1 MRLLADAVVEVTPSS
16 VKLHMPGAVDVSEG
30 RVAYVGSEADGPPAG
45 SEVSRV
51 GGLLMPG
58 LVNSHAHTPM
68 TLLRSVGDGLDLHRW
83 LTEAIWPLEAKLTDA
98 DVYCGM
104 MLGSLEMLL
113 SGVTTSN
120 EMYLHDASL
129 IQAVID
135 SGGRVVAT
143 PGVVGALHGD
153 HLEQRIAEISDLHN
167 LYHDPDGRVAV
178 GFGPHSPYDLSADH
192 VKELASRARELDTV
206 LHIHLEETEAER
218 QQVLDGHGKSATQLL
233 ADIGALDGRVVVAHG
248 VWLDQADMKVL
259 GEHNDVSVAHCPQS
273 NLKLGSGFADIV
285 AMQKAG
291 INVCLGTDGPA
302 SNDNLDLWDE
312 LMLAPSLARGL
323 TRNPAAVSAEA
334 ALLMATA
341 HGGAAIGQPDLGCLT
356 KGSRADLVRVS
367 LDHPSWSPVVDA
379 ETLLGH
385 LVFGG
390 TGRDV
395 TDVWVGGDQVIKDS
409 CHVSLDVSAV
419 MDEAQVRAR
428 QLRQV

>member
-1 MRLLADAVVEVTPSS
+1 MRFVADAVVEVTPDS
-16 VKLHMPGAVDVSEG
+16 VRLHIPGVVDVVQG
-30 RVAYVGSEADGPPAG
+30 RVTWVGGEADAPPTEA
-45 SEVSRV
+45 ETSRI

-83 LTEAIWPLEAKLTDA
+83 LTEAIWPLEANLTDA

-104 MLGSLEMLL
+104 VLGSLEMLL
-113 SGVTTSN
+113 SGVTTSV

-129 IQAVID
+129 IRAVLD
-135 SGGRVVAT
+135 TGGRVVAT
-143 PGVVGALHGD
+143 PGVVGALHGNRI
-153 HLEQRIAEISDLHN
+153 EERIAEISDLFDRYHN
-167 LYHDPDGRVAV
+167 PDGRVAV
-178 GFGPHSPYDLSADH
+178 GFGPHSPYDLSPEH
-192 VKELASRARELDTV
+192 VAELAARSRELDTV

-218 QQVLDGHGKSATQLL
+218 KQVLDQHGKSATQLL
-233 ADIGALDGRVVVAHG
+233 AEIGALDGRVIAAHG
-248 VWLDQADMKVL
+248 VWLDEADMNL
-259 GEHNDVSVAHCPQS
+259 LRDHGVSVAHCPQS
-273 NLKLGSGFADIV
+273 NLKLGSGFADIA
-285 AMQKAG
+285 AMKEAG

-367 LDHPSWSPVVDA
+367 LDHPSWSPGVTA

-409 CHVSLDVSAV
+409 CHVSLDVAAV
-419 MDEAQVRAR
+419 MDEAQGRAR